1 MERFV
6 HVPATCMHE
15 NVMVRHVCDSFSPFL
30 TPRPAQHVWTARAN
44 TAPQR
49 ASPFQ
54 CAEPCALL
62 VAEGWSLPLI
72 LHLIPSALKQGS
84 AKVER
89 LRPRLIASRDA
100 VNRGVKNEQKTTGS
114 FSG

>member
-1 MERFV
+1 
-6 HVPATCMHE
+6 
-15 NVMVRHVCDSFSPFL
+15 MVRHVCDSFSPFL
-30 TPRPAQHVWTARAN
+30 TPRPGTARVDC
-44 TAPQR
+44 TCKYGAPKGAPFPVRRHAQ
-49 ASPFQ
+49 SPVRW
-54 CAEPCALL
+54 PLL

-72 LHLIPSALKQGS
+72 LHLIPSALKGS